1 MLLAEFKMDVSYLK
15 KINSLKR
22 RRHEKENKNLRR
34 IICFNIIKQRG
45 NCHATLQ
52 KK

>member
-1 MLLAEFKMDVSYLK
+1 MLIAEFKMDVSYLK

-34 IICFNIIKQRG
+34 IICFNIIKKRG